1 MRKILTVI
9 TVGTMLIIAGNTV
22 ALAEQHEN
30 NPMFSEGSNYEYAC
44 ADSETELVT
53 RTSVS
58 PQIPLVT
65 PNTVT
70 SYNSVDSS
78 DVGPNSLNT
87 EGYESTEVRVD
98 SNNTVTLNNNE
109 CLVYVGSV
117 LFGLGDIES
126 TVLSVEN
133 RNSDKQNQSEDNN
146 VTEQSDS
153 NQNNTTSTTQMET
166 MSDNTENNTP
176 EVQYTRQGAST
187 KGTKAPGSYSEN
199 VRLEST
205 SPTVEIEGSVVA
217 ERVGMNLTMTRV
229 DNQNSTL
236 VVNVDFVEDGYG
248 DSTTEY
254 NYGIEVV
261 NPENYDT
268 LVVQH
273 RGQRVESFSLG

>member
-1 MRKILTVI
+1 MKEILTVI
-9 TVGTMLIIAGNTV
+9 AVGTILIMAGNAV

-44 ADSETELVT
+44 ADSETELVA

-58 PQIPLVT
+58 PKIPLLT
-65 PNTVT
+65 PSTVT
-70 SYNSVDSS
+70 SYNSVDNS
-78 DVGPNSLNT
+78 DVGSNSLNT
-87 EGYESTEVRVD
+87 EGYESTEVSVG
-98 SNNTVTLNNNE
+98 SNNTVTLDDDE

-146 VTEQSDS
+146 VTEQSNS
-153 NQNNTTSTTQMET
+153 NQDNTTSTTQMET
-166 MSDNTENNTP
+166 ASDNTENNTP
-176 EVQYTRQGAST
+176 EVRYTSKGVSA
-187 KGTKAPGSYSEN
+187 KGTRAPGSYSED
-199 VRLEST
+199 VRLESM
-205 SPTVEIEGSVVA
+205 SPTVEIEGSVAA
-217 ERVGMNLTMTRV
+217 EGLGMNLTMTRV
-229 DNQNSTL
+229 DNQNGKL

-248 DSTTEY
+248 DGNTRY
-254 NYGIEVV
+254 DYGIEVV